1 MMAFFTHC
9 CKNLWAEF
17 QRIAVGM
24 RTWLHAGMAV
34 LAWVVCACPVW
45 AQNQVAMASFQ
56 TERNED
62 VYQISAQFDLDLS
75 NTVQEALLK
84 GIPVYFVVDAKV
96 YRDRWYW
103 SDKLV
108 AAAQRHI
115 RISYQPLTR
124 RWRMQVASQPIVQSG
139 LGVSLM
145 QTYDSLE
152 EVMVNLRRL
161 NRWKFADAAQI
172 ETGAGHRLEFAFYL
186 DLSQLPRPLQMGA
199 AGQSEW
205 ELAVNKSIRL
215 ATEAAR

>member
-24 RTWLHAGMAV
+24 RTWLHAGTAV

-62 VYQISAQFDLDLS
+62 VYQISAQFDLELS

-108 AAAQRHI
+108 SAAQRHI

-124 RWRMQVASQPIVQSG
+124 RWRMQVASQPIVQNG

-145 QTYDSLE
+145 QVYDSLE
-152 EVMVNLRRL
+152 EVMANLRRL
-161 NRWKFADAAQI
+161 NRWKFADASQI
-172 ETGAGHRLEFAFYL
+172 ETSAGHRLEFAFYL

-205 ELAVNKSIRL
+205 ELAVTKSIRL

>member
-1 MMAFFTHC
+1 MAFFTHC
-9 CKNLWAEF
+9 CKNLCAEF
-17 QRIAVGM
+17 QRSALGM
-24 RTWLHAGMAV
+24 RAWLHTSVAV
-34 LAWVVCACPVW
+34 LAWLVCAAPAW
-45 AQNQVAMASFQ
+45 AQNQVAMTSFQ

-62 VYQISAQFDLDLS
+62 VYQMSVQFELELS

-115 RISYQPLTR
+115 RVSYQPLTR
-124 RWRMQVASQPIVQSG
+124 RWRMQVASQPIVQNG

-145 QTYDSLE
+145 QSYDSLE

-172 ETGAGHRLEFAFYL
+172 ETGVGHRLEFTFYL

-199 AGQSEW
+199 AGQSDW

-215 ATEAAR
+215 VTETAR

>member
-1 MMAFFTHC
+1 
-9 CKNLWAEF
+9 
-17 QRIAVGM
+17 M
-24 RTWLHAGMAV
+24 RTWLQACV
-34 LAWVVCACPVW
+34 LVWACVLWAAPAW
-45 AQNQVAMASFQ
+45 AQNQVAIASFQ

-62 VYQISAQFDLDLS
+62 VYQMSAQFDLELS

-84 GIPVYFVVDAKV
+84 GIPVYFVVDTKV

-108 AAAQRHI
+108 SAAQRHI

-124 RWRMQVASQPIVQSG
+124 RWRMQVASQPIVQNG

-145 QTYDSLE
+145 QAYDSLE
-152 EVMVNLRRL
+152 EVMANLRRL

-199 AGQSEW
+199 AGQSDW
-205 ELAVNKSIRL
+205 ELAVTKSIRL

>member
-1 MMAFFTHC
+1 
-9 CKNLWAEF
+9 
-17 QRIAVGM
+17 M
-24 RTWLHAGMAV
+24 RTWLQACV
-34 LAWVVCACPVW
+34 LVWACVLGTASAW
-45 AQNQVAMASFQ
+45 AQNQVAIASFQ

-62 VYQISAQFDLDLS
+62 VYQISAQFDVELS

-84 GIPVYFVVDAKV
+84 GIPVYFVVDTKV

-124 RWRMQVASQPIVQSG
+124 RWRMQVASQPIVQNG

-161 NRWKFADAAQI
+161 NRWKFADAVQI

-205 ELAVNKSIRL
+205 ELAVTKSIRL
-215 ATEAAR
+215 VTEAAR

>member
-1 MMAFFTHC
+1 
-9 CKNLWAEF
+9 
-17 QRIAVGM
+17 M
-24 RTWLHAGMAV
+24 RKWLHAWVAV
-34 LAWVVCACPVW
+34 LAWLVCASAVW

-152 EVMVNLRRL
+152 EVMANLRRL
-161 NRWKFADAAQI
+161 NRWKFADASQI
-172 ETGAGHRLEFAFYL
+172 ETSAGHRLEFAFYL

-205 ELAVNKSIRL
+205 ELAINKSIRL